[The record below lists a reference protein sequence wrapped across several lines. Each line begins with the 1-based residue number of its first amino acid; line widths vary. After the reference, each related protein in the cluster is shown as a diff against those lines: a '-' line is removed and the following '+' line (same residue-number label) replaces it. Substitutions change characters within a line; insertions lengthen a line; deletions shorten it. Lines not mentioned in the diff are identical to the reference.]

1 MKKQIL
7 LIFSFV
13 IATFAMAQQPP
24 VMGIRGG
31 ISSAGMR
38 GAAVENLNSVLDY
51 SKGMVATKNRT
62 GMFIGTYTSLPVS
75 ETFSIEPAIYY
86 SQKGYE
92 MQGDLKFKVA
102 EILGINTKVG
112 LNSQYIDVPLVLKGN
127 FNGFQVFAGPQISYL
142 LNANMKAAAGVF
154 GINLINKKIDVT
166 EQFNRWD
173 AGITG
178 GIGYKFSNG
187 FNITAAYD
195 HGLSRADAGQNL
207 NSYNHAVKVGIGVEF

>member
-1 MKKQIL
+1 
-7 LIFSFV
+7 
-13 IATFAMAQQPP
+13 MAQQPP
-24 VMGIRGG
+24 VIGIRGG

-38 GAAVENLNSVLDY
+38 GAAVENLKNVLDY
-51 SKGMVATKNRT
+51 AQGMVSTKNRT
-62 GMFIGTYTSLPVS
+62 GMFIGAYTALPIS
-75 ETFSIEPAIYY
+75 ETFTVEPAIYY
-86 SQKGYE
+86 TQKGYE

-102 EILGINTKVG
+102 EFLGINTKMG
-112 LNSQYIDVPLVLKGN
+112 LNSQYIDMPLVLKGN

-154 GINLINKKIDVT
+154 GVNLISKKIDVT
-166 EQFNRWD
+166 DQFNRWD

-187 FNITAAYD
+187 FNVTAAYD

-207 NSYNHAVKVGIGVEF
+207 NSYNRSVKVGIGIDF